1 MGKKYR
7 FHVDIIVVHDEVTGS
22 CIIVIVKFPNGETLR
37 FVVDCGLFQEKKYDE
52 YISEKLVA
60 ENSAKKLMRKMRDA
74 VMDLSESPNLYM
86 KIEKKDK
93 LKREYIE

>member
-22 CIIVIVKFPNGETLR
+22 CIIVIVKFPNGETLI

-52 YISEKLVA
+52 LNSVLPFNPENIDFCLVTHVHVDHVGR
-60 ENSAKKLMRKMRDA
+60 L
-74 VMDLSESPNLYM
+74 P
-86 KIEKKDK
+86 
-93 LKREYIE
+93 